1 MALLNESRGLVVI
14 GDAGAGQVFT
24 VDVKTGTYS
33 RTIEDPTMAPTPS
46 TRPEINGIKIRGGYL
61 YYTTSAQ
68 ATCNRIPIN
77 GADGSLAGPAGVLAR
92 FLEGDDFSF
101 DPAGNAYI
109 AQNAGRTMAKVTP
122 VGVTSIVARNLDS
135 TVVYWL
141 HSD

>member
-1 MALLNESRGLVVI
+1 
-14 GDAGAGQVFT
+14 
-24 VDVKTGTYS
+24 
-33 RTIEDPTMAPTPS
+33 MAPTPS
-46 TRPEINGIKIRGGYL
+46 TRPEINGIKIRGEYL

-68 ATCNRIPIN
+68 VTCNRIPIN

-92 FLEGDDFSF
+92 FFEGDDFSF

-135 TVVYWL
+135 TVVCWL